1 MCCWNLYCWRVV
13 LVLAFLFETAAVA
26 VHAES
31 SSEKNHW
38 AFQPLQQVTPPD
50 DPTGWAMQGIDKFII
65 QKLHDEQLQPVEL
78 ADKRTLI
85 RRLYFDLIGLPPTP
99 DQIDAFLADA
109 SPEAYSNLVD
119 RLLDSEHYGERWGRH
134 WLDVVRY
141 ADTAGDNSDCPVPEM
156 YLYRDYVIDAFN
168 ADKPYDVF
176 LHEQLAGDILAKEN
190 PEERLAELVTA
201 TGYIALG
208 KRFGNKPYAFRHME
222 IGDVIDC
229 TGRAF
234 LGITMAC
241 ARCHD
246 HKFDPMT
253 NEDYYALYG
262 IFESTNYS
270 FSGSEASKDRMHLV
284 SLAHPQQEY
293 LDRKQEYDKSAD
305 ALVEQIKELEEENP
319 LATIIKE
326 RKEEIPLLEQQINQ
340 RDGNGEDVTQLRE
353 KLAKLV
359 KERDEAGAELA
370 EKLKEPKAQLAEIE
384 QQYAPLLQTVAFAAY
399 DGTPTDVPL
408 QQMGDHENPGESV
421 KRGVPQFLA
430 GDRSLDIPEGTSG
443 RLQLARWLTEKGTVA
458 GGLSAR
464 VMANRIWQHHFGQ
477 GLVTTPSNFGLN
489 GKLPTNAALLEW
501 LAGQFVD
508 QGWSIK
514 TMHRLIVH
522 SQAYR
527 LSSQYDV
534 DCDAKDPSAAWV
546 WRYNRRRLDA
556 EAIRDAMLA
565 VSGNLDRNRS
575 GPHPFPPQKEWG
587 YSQHKPFKEIYPSNH
602 RSIFLMTLRNLRH
615 PYLAIFDGADPNLST
630 GKRTRSLRPQQALY
644 LMNNPFVGQQATGF
658 AQQLIEAAG
667 NDEDR
672 IAWAHQAAW
681 GRVATP
687 AEIKQAMDY
696 LKAYQAQLRRDDAPA
711 DQVEYESWTSYA
723 QVMLTSNEFM
733 YVE

>member
-1 MCCWNLYCWRVV
+1 MCCWRVV
-13 LVLAFLFETAAVA
+13 LVFVVLLGATTARAD
-26 VHAES
+26 S
-31 SSEKNHW
+31 SSEENHW
-38 AFQPLQQVTPPD
+38 AFQPLKQVAPPD
-50 DPTGWAMQGIDKFII
+50 DPTGWAIQDIDKFII
-65 QKLHDEQLQPVEL
+65 KKLREEQLQPVEL

-85 RRLYFDLIGLPPTP
+85 RRVYFDLIGLPPTP
-99 DQIDAFLADA
+99 VQIDAFLADA

-119 RLLDSEHYGERWGRH
+119 GLLDSEHYGERWGRH

-176 LHEQLAGDILAKEN
+176 LHEQLAGDILAKESSG
-190 PEERLAELVTA
+190 ERLAELVTA
-201 TGYIALG
+201 TGYIALA

-222 IGDVIDC
+222 IGDMIDC

-246 HKFDPMT
+246 HKSDPMT

-270 FSGSEASKDRMHLV
+270 FSGAEASKVRLNLV
-284 SLAHPQQEY
+284 SLVHPEQEY
-293 LDRKQEYDKSAD
+293 RKGKQAYDEKKQP
-305 ALVEQIKELEEENP
+305 LVDQIKELEEEHP
-319 LATIIKE
+319 LKKIIEE
-326 RKEEIPLLEQQINQ
+326 RNKEIPPLEEQINQ
-340 RDGNGEDVTQLRE
+340 GEGNEEGISQLKE
-353 KLAKLV
+353 KLASLV
-359 KERDEAGAELA
+359 KERDEAEAALA
-370 EKLKEPKAQLAEIE
+370 EKLKQSKAQLAEIE
-384 QQYAPLLQTVAFAAY
+384 QQYAPLFESLAFAAH
-399 DGTPTDVPL
+399 DGMPTDVPL
-408 QQMGDHENPGESV
+408 QQMGDHEDPGEIV

-430 GDRSLDIPEGTSG
+430 GGRSLDVPEGTSG
-443 RLQLARWLTEKGTVA
+443 RLQLAHWLTEEGTVA
-458 GGLSAR
+458 GGLAAR
-464 VMANRIWQHHFGQ
+464 IMVNRIWQYHFGQ

-514 TMHRLIVH
+514 TMHRLIMH

-527 LSSQYDV
+527 LSSRYAA
-534 DCDAKDPSAAWV
+534 DCAAKDPDAAWA

-565 VSGNLDRNRS
+565 LSGNLDKNRS

-602 RSIFLMTLRNLRH
+602 RSIYLMTPRNLRH
-615 PYLAIFDGADPNLST
+615 PFLAIFDGPDPNLST
-630 GKRTRSLRPQQALY
+630 GKRTRTVLPQQALY
-644 LMNNPFVGQQATGF
+644 LMNNPFVVEQAAGL
-658 AQQLIEAAG
+658 AQRLIETDG

-681 GRVATP
+681 GRIATP
-687 AEIKQAMDY
+687 EEIKKGTDFLQ
-696 LKAYQAQLRRDDAPA
+696 AYQVQLSHDDTPA
-711 DQVEYESWTSYA
+711 DQVKHESWTSYA
-723 QVMLTSNEFM
+723 QVLLTSNEFI